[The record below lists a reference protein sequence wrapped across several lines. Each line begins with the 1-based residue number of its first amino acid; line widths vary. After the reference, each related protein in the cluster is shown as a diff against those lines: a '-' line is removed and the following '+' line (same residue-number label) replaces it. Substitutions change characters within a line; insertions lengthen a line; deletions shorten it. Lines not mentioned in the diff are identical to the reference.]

1 MHSKVKLN
9 FFFLWIILITVFC
22 SSCYLS
28 RDKHQWPTTEESIE
42 RQTLENQKNYAAL
55 YKLGVAY
62 ATKAKS
68 HRIPSSSWKKSL
80 LHKSVSYLE
89 EAIRVNPESAE
100 ANLALG
106 EILGNKKI
114 NDGLGAIRHTVISKK
129 LFEKQN
135 NAKGVA
141 LAKSNL
147 NILSKKFFSFYLL
160 GYSSIQT
167 LDPSEPSHL
176 VLPIAEK
183 STLY

>member
-1 MHSKVKLN
+1 MISNVNLKI
-9 FFFLWIILITVFC
+9 FFLGITLITVFC

-28 RDKHQWPTTEESIE
+28 RGKHQWPNTKESLE
-42 RQTLENQKNYAAL
+42 RQIHENQKNYAAH

-62 ATKAKS
+62 SNRVETLPT
-68 HRIPSSSWKKSL
+68 PSSSWKIVL
-80 LHKSVSYLE
+80 LKKSVSYLE
-89 EAIRVNPESAE
+89 EAIRINPESAE

-135 NAKGVA
+135 NAEGVA